1 MKKKKPTQDSENKQ
15 IKEQKQT
22 HRHREHIGGYQ
33 RGRGLREG
41 RVEEVSKIW
50 VKGVKCKVMDGSQ
63 TFGDDHFVMNTD
75 VEL

>member
-1 MKKKKPTQDSENKQ
+1 MESKNKNEKKKPTQDSENKQ

-50 VKGVKCKVMDGSQ
+50 VKGVKCKVMDGS
-63 TFGDDHFVMNTD
+63 
-75 VEL
+75 